1 MLALELTVKGKEPD
15 YEAATARFIRTAAQ
29 KIRMRMR
36 EKMHEPKSG
45 RLYARK
51 RGDGFRRSHRASAQ
65 GEAPASD
72 TGAME
77 RSLTIIR
84 KSSLESLITTNL
96 DYPVYLEDPDKL
108 DRPLWLATV
117 DEMLPMLENDLMQM
131 LS

>member
-1 MLALELTVKGKEPD
+1 MASVELAIRGREPD
-15 YEAATARFIRTAAQ
+15 YEAVTSRFIRFAAQ

-51 RGDGFRRSHRASAQ
+51 RGEGFRRAHRASAP

-72 TGAME
+72 SGAME
-77 RSLTIIR
+77 RSLTIVR

-96 DYPVYLEDPDKL
+96 DYPVFLEDPQKL

-117 DEMLPMLENDLMQM
+117 DEMLPELSNDLAQM
-131 LS
+131 LN